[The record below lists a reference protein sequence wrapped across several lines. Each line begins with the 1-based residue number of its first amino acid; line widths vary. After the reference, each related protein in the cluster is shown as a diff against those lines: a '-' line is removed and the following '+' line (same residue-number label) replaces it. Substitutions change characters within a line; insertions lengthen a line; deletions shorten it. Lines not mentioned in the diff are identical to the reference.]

1 MRRYILNRVLLGI
14 VTIFGVSVIVFV
26 AARLSGDIALLY
38 APVNATQEQ
47 LQVIREHF
55 GTDKS
60 IPEQYYIFIK
70 NALHGDFGDSIA
82 YSGRSAWDVVWNR
95 MPATLELGA
104 ISFVLGNFIGILLG
118 ILAAIYRSKWMQWGG
133 QSFALLGQAVPGFW
147 LAVMLM
153 LVFAVKLHWLPTSGM
168 GGISHMILPVVSLS
182 WFSVAFVMRI
192 TRSSLMDTLDSE
204 YVKLAR
210 IKGNPEWVVIVKH
223 ALRNALIPVVM
234 LMGMQLAILIGGS
247 AFIEMV
253 FRWPGI
259 GQLMVNS
266 ITALDYPI
274 IQTITLVTSTA
285 LVFIML
291 LVDILFVYIDPR
303 IKYV

>member
-14 VTIFGVSVIVFV
+14 VTLIGVSIIVFV
-26 AARLSGDIALLY
+26 LARLSGDVAYLY
-38 APVNATQEQ
+38 APTNATEEQ
-47 LQVIREHF
+47 MQVVRERF
-55 GTDKS
+55 GTDKP
-60 IPEQYYIFIK
+60 IPMQYYLFVK
-70 NALHGDFGDSIA
+70 NALHGDLGDSITF
-82 YSGRSAWDVVWNR
+82 GRPAVEVVLKR
-95 MPATLELGA
+95 IPATLELGA
-104 ISFVLGNFIGILLG
+104 ISFVIGNFLGVLLG
-118 ILAAIYRSKWMQWGG
+118 ILAAVNRSKWIQWGG

-153 LVFAVKLHWLPTSGM
+153 LVFSVGLHWLPTSGM
-168 GGISHMILPVVSLS
+168 GGIQHFVLPVISLS

-192 TRSSLMDTLDSE
+192 TRSSLLDTLDSE

-234 LMGMQLAILIGGS
+234 LMGMQLAMLIGGS
-247 AFIEMV
+247 AFIETV

-259 GQLMVNS
+259 GILMVES
-266 ITALDYPI
+266 VSAHDYPLV
-274 IQTITLVTSTA
+274 QAITLITSTV

-291 LVDILFVYIDPR
+291 LVDIVFVYIDPR
-303 IKYV
+303 IKYE